1 MDIPNRNQSLQQ
13 FDDQFDDLDMED
25 KDLLLDDDDLG
36 NLGEGLMTNTAGEP
50 DNLDGDWNNM
60 NDQQD
65 QFSRDDVDDLDENVQ
80 FEQ

>member
-60 NDQQD
+60 NDHQD
-65 QFSRDDVDDLDENVQ
+65 
-80 FEQ
+80 

>member
-1 MDIPNRNQSLQQ
+1 
-13 FDDQFDDLDMED
+13 MED

-65 QFSRDDVDDLDENVQ
+65 QFSRDDVDDLDENV
-80 FEQ
+80 